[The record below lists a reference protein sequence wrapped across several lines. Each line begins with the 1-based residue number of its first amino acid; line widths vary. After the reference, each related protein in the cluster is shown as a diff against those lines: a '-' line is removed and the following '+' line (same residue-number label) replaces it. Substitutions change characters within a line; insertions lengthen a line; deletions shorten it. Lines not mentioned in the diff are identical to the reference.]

1 LEKKEKI
8 MGRILAID
16 YGEKRCGIAV
26 TDSFKMIANALQTV
40 ETKELMTF
48 LKNYFQKENVEIL
61 VVGEPKRM
69 SNEPSSIAPKIEKF
83 IQDFKNQFPDIKV
96 ERVDERFTSKMAFQT
111 MIDAGLKKKDRQNK
125 ALVDSISATIILQSY
140 LESKSF

>member
-1 LEKKEKI
+1 

-26 TDSFKMIANALQTV
+26 TDSLKMIANALQTV
-40 ETKELMTF
+40 EAKELLTF
-48 LKNYFQKENVEIL
+48 LKNYFQKEAVETV

-83 IQDFKNQFPDIKV
+83 ISDFKILYPEIKV
-96 ERVDERFTSKMAFQT
+96 ERIDERFTSKMAFQT
-111 MIDAGLKKKDRQNK
+111 MIDSGLKKKDRQNK